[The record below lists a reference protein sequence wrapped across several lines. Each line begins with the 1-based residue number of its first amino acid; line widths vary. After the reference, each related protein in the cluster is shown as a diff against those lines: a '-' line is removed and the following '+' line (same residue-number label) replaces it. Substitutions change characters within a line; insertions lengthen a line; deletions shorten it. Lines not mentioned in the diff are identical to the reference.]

1 MLTLLPDLCN
11 FSSLRTYIDISELT
25 TGIFQFL
32 FHLPYEVYL
41 LPSARSIVYTSA
53 RTERSICPTNYKE
66 KEMCNRIYKC
76 ISHFTEISICLIAFN
91 GCRTNVILRIIL
103 SGNSSIILSVSL
115 LFFWDESAK
124 HFSFYAYNTFYYQCL
139 EYKWI
144 EIHCRLFH
152 SKMDRM
158 STQKLYWKIYTSN
171 NLHLIFLGLIICH
184 E

>member
-25 TGIFQFL
+25 IGIFQFL
-32 FHLPYEVYL
+32 FHLPCEVYL

-76 ISHFTEISICLIAFN
+76 ISYFHWNFN
-91 GCRTNVILRIIL
+91 LLNITVVETNVILRIIL
-103 SGNSSIILSVSL
+103 SGKFSIILSVSL
-115 LFFWDESAK
+115 LFFEMSQ
-124 HFSFYAYNTFYYQCL
+124 HNISLFMPIIPFYYQWL

-152 SKMDRM
+152 SKTDRM

>member
-25 TGIFQFL
+25 IGIFQFL
-32 FHLPYEVYL
+32 FHLPCEVYL

-76 ISHFTEISICLIAFN
+76 ISYFYWNFYLLNITNYSIRKLQYYFI
-91 GCRTNVILRIIL
+91 RII
-103 SGNSSIILSVSL
+103 II
-115 LFFWDESAK
+115 FWDESAQ

-152 SKMDRM
+152 SKTDRM